1 MEISLARIH
10 RINNNKFNII
20 PAAKF
25 TIIIEG
31 SKRSQINRNM
41 QHMLNTLILRKLNNL
56 RDSARTK
63 HGDWKVMTMHDNF
76 HYILSVEPYTFF
88 LCSQLNPTPF
98 FFTSIYCQ
106 SNPIPF
112 FFASKGFSASFIPQW
127 SITLTNKITEHTQTN
142 RQHTII

>member
-41 QHMLNTLILRKLNNL
+41 QHLLNTLILSKLNNL
-56 RDSARTK
+56 RDWARTK
-63 HGDWKVMTMHDNF
+63 HGDWKV
-76 HYILSVEPYTFF
+76 
-88 LCSQLNPTPF
+88 
-98 FFTSIYCQ
+98 TSM
-106 SNPIPF
+106 
-112 FFASKGFSASFIPQW
+112 W
-127 SITLTNKITEHTQTN
+127 
-142 RQHTII
+142 

>member
-10 RINNNKFNII
+10 RINNNKFKII

-56 RDSARTK
+56 RDSA
-63 HGDWKVMTMHDNF
+63 
-76 HYILSVEPYTFF
+76 
-88 LCSQLNPTPF
+88 
-98 FFTSIYCQ
+98 
-106 SNPIPF
+106 
-112 FFASKGFSASFIPQW
+112 
-127 SITLTNKITEHTQTN
+127 
-142 RQHTII
+142 